1 MIFPVGDDQVH
12 GGDTP
17 WFSHILIALN
27 TLVFVW
33 MAFRLPHDQAEAFYR
48 TFGAIPADVVQ
59 GHDLWTL
66 LSSMFLH
73 GGLVH
78 LLGNMIFLYV
88 FADNIEASVG
98 SGRFILFYLAG
109 GLVAAATHVL
119 MGPSSTLPM
128 VGASGAI
135 SAVLGAYLVMFP
147 ASRIRVF
154 ILIFFRKATLPAFL
168 FLGIWIA
175 QQMVSG
181 WGAMYAGDLESGGV
195 AWWAHIGGFAFGVL
209 AGFPLRNVLR
219 ERQRGSLV

>member
-27 TLVFVW
+27 TAVFLL
-33 MAFRLPHDQAEAFYR
+33 MAYYVPHDRMEAFYR
-48 TFGAIPADVVQ
+48 TFGAIPAELVQ

-78 LLGNMIFLYV
+78 LLGNMVFMYV
-88 FADNIEASVG
+88 FADNIEASIG
-98 SGRFILFYLAG
+98 SWRFILFYLAG
-109 GLVAAATHVL
+109 GLVAAGTHVL
-119 MGPSSTLPM
+119 LGTGSTLPM

-135 SAVLGAYLVMFP
+135 SAVLGAYLIMFP

-154 ILIFFRKATLPAFL
+154 ILIFFRTATLPAFL

-175 QQMVSG
+175 QQLVSG
-181 WGAMYAGDLESGGV
+181 WGSLYEEGMASGGV

-209 AGFPLRNVLR
+209 AGFPLRNILR
-219 ERQRGSLV
+219 ARQRGMLV